1 MLRTAGGLLSTPLA
15 EVEITRLATEIV
27 RLETRRRR
35 AAARLNALLARP
47 IDDCDQRLSRA
58 DHGFLYP
65 RRCRAAVDPR
75 RHCDA
80 VSDAVER
87 RLVHR
92 RDPPAAF
99 TSRSPSESRS
109 NSRNSAVT
117 SCEVQTKACGN
128 SSLTMY
134 RAAASCAVSR
144 KLYRKQTALS
154 STGSPPCSRGWQ
166 PATGDG
172 ARRKPPD

>member
-99 TSRSPSESRS
+99 TSRSPSDSRS

-128 SSLTMY
+128 S
-134 RAAASCAVSR
+134 
-144 KLYRKQTALS
+144 
-154 STGSPPCSRGWQ
+154 
-166 PATGDG
+166 
-172 ARRKPPD
+172 